1 MDGVYNGFCGYVRE
15 ILYPRFLELAA
26 EKGVDITMDEL
37 EAKFSLS
44 RVPTAIKS
52 RRKTEAVDQGCEY
65 RFTRGRLKN
74 IKCGRPRQPGS
85 LYCSGCS
92 RKGKLKYQGSPVSL
106 EASQQDTQ
114 LNVMPYDE
122 ANGLYREAEH
132 DIIIKQVSDSSAY
145 YIGKLE
151 KNTNKIIELTDE
163 EKQLARSM
171 CLNDPPLAKPPTI
184 PALGRQ

>member
-37 EAKFSLS
+37 ESKFNLS
-44 RVPTAIKS
+44 RIPAATKS
-52 RRKTEAVDQGCEY
+52 RRKTEVPDQGCEY
-65 RFTRGRLKN
+65 KFTRGRLKN
-74 IKCGRPRQPGS
+74 IKCGKPRQPGG
-85 LYCSGCS
+85 LYCSTCS
-92 RKGKLKYQGSPVSL
+92 RKGAVKNHDIPSEP
-106 EASQQDTQ
+106 SQQDIQ

-122 ANGLYREAEH
+122 ANGLYRESEH

-151 KNTNKIIELTDE
+151 KNTNKIIELTHE
-163 EKQLARSM
+163 EKQLARSLG
-171 CLNDPPLAKPPTI
+171 LNDPAVPSVSKI
-184 PALGRQ
+184 PALQI